1 MNFKELGERIG
12 LEEDEYRELV
22 ELFLETGM
30 ADYDRLKTALDAG
43 DAQQVARSAH
53 TINGAAGNM
62 GIMNVHEVAKR
73 IELAAGENQLDSIAA
88 DVDSLNGLFD
98 EIARFVQASLT
109 SV

>member
-22 ELFLETGM
+22 ELFLETGL
-30 ADYDRLKTALDAG
+30 ADYERLKTAFDAG

-62 GIMNVHEVAKR
+62 GIISVHEMAKKV
-73 IELAAGENQLDSIAA
+73 ELAAGDNQLDSVSA
-88 DVDSLNGLFD
+88 DVEALKGLFG
-98 EIARFVQASLT
+98 EIAQLVQA
-109 SV
+109 